1 MHIAPTYAC
10 THVHVHTHIGPW
22 PGCVMDKSKL
32 CETHAAQTRFCYPGR
47 HSEASRATRC
57 GAHYLRTRY
66 LREQVW
72 HADLPLSRHG
82 QRVQQGRVN
91 SRKRL
96 SCRCPSLWERPP
108 LWIFVWGFSFNT
120 SNCFNWGTA
129 YAQLSS
135 NLKCEIQWVLANA
148 HTHSVPTQSP
158 LLSRCSPS
166 PVPKP
171 LISLLPFP
179 GVRVIGLTTQAATV
193 SVPCTLSLAAL
204 LWAGPTLLADEGC
217 PQCATCHQLWH
228 SCGYCKTLGGFPS
241 LLGTGLSFPSPVML
255 CVRGSGQVSLFLGT
269 HSTSVMSVCH
279 WTQAPTRPHDFN
291 MLEIM

>member
-10 THVHVHTHIGPW
+10 THVHVHTHIDPW

-47 HSEASRATRC
+47 NSEASRATRC

-166 PVPKP
+166 PVP
-171 LISLLPFP
+171 
-179 GVRVIGLTTQAATV
+179 RQAADLLAAFSRSPCNWPHHTGSHGV
-193 SVPCTLSLAAL
+193 CTLYTEPCCTVVGGTYPSCWRRVSPVCHLPPTMAFMWL
-204 LWAGPTLLADEGC
+204 LQNSGWFPITA
-217 PQCATCHQLWH
+217 WH
-228 SCGYCKTLGGFPS
+228 RSV
-241 LLGTGLSFPSPVML
+241 LSFPSYVVCAGKRAGEPIPRYSFYFCDVCL
-255 CVRGSGQVSLFLGT
+255 PPN
-269 HSTSVMSVCH
+269 TSAH
-279 WTQAPTRPHDFN
+279 PTSW
-291 MLEIM
+291 L